1 MSRVLRPV
9 RKRKKSRKLGPV
21 DVIRREDYGDLE
33 LDAKVELIRSL
44 VPLGLMHVEE
54 MLDDEVTALAGARY
68 ARKDASIGGRRHGS
82 NPGTVGLAGQRVPIR
97 VPRIRRVAGGEIPL
111 RSYAALHGE
120 GAVNDRLLTRVLYG
134 ISCRN
139 YAAAAEA
146 IPGAI
151 GLSGSTVSRT
161 FIQASAAKLHEFH
174 ERDLSNEN
182 VVAIVLDGK
191 TFAEATMVIA
201 LGITMTGEKR
211 FLGFV
216 ETDTENAQ
224 VLTPF
229 LRSLLERGLD
239 ISQGV
244 LVILDGGKGLRAAV
258 RKAFRRRAVVQRCQ
272 WHKREN
278 VVSYLAKTEQPLWRQ
293 RLQRAYHRPEYDEA
307 VAALRQLHG
316 ELEDRNQ
323 SAARSLTEGFDETL
337 TLHRLGLYG
346 VLGRSLKT
354 TNCLESINALVEER
368 CAKVDLYSELW
379 EAGMVKARLSSTTT
393 AGSFVIRYRMGNHE
407 ELNGVARMENGTLRL
422 SLRDDSEKIDVE
434 LAKLRPSISLADNAE
449 PETIRSDPTSDSV
462 VRGSGTGFVVHP
474 SGLVL
479 TANNVVEDATT
490 IEVACSGQPSHRA
503 VVRSSS
509 ASTDLALLEL
519 ADEFEA
525 ETFLGLAQQR
535 APSLGDEVFTVGYP
549 LVGLLGDDPKYTDG
563 TISALSGPGGDASF
577 LQISVPVQPGN
588 SGGPLVN
595 EQGEVVGVVIATASA
610 PVFFQVSGTI
620 PQNINWAVRGLYAA
634 ALFEPPAEAP
644 AMAETRGGMIERVQA
659 ATCLVLTEQ

>member
-1 MSRVLRPV
+1 MTAGSAASRRVLARTPVAPLPASSSTRPTGITGRMSAPPETSSPEV
-9 RKRKKSRKLGPV
+9 CSFRLPQMCGFRL
-21 DVIRREDYGDLE
+21 
-33 LDAKVELIRSL
+33 
-44 VPLGLMHVEE
+44 PL
-54 MLDDEVTALAGARY
+54 T
-68 ARKDASIGGRRHGS
+68 
-82 NPGTVGLAGQRVPIR
+82 
-97 VPRIRRVAGGEIPL
+97 

-120 GAVNDRLLTRVLYG
+120 GAVNDRLLTRVLDG

-161 FIQASAAKLHEFH
+161 FIQASAAKLHECH
-174 ERDLSNEN
+174 ERDLSHEN

-316 ELEDRNQ
+316 EWEDRNQ
-323 SAARSLTEGFDETL
+323 SAARSLTEGCDETL

-368 CAKVDLYSELW
+368 CAKVDRWQHSSQRHRWLATALVAIEP
-379 EAGMVKARLSSTTT
+379 RLRKVMGYRHLPKLRDALQRALKIDTTT
-393 AGSFVIRYRMGNHE
+393 S
-407 ELNGVARMENGTLRL
+407 
-422 SLRDDSEKIDVE
+422 K
-434 LAKLRPSISLADNAE
+434 K
-449 PETIRSDPTSDSV
+449 
-462 VRGSGTGFVVHP
+462 
-474 SGLVL
+474 
-479 TANNVVEDATT
+479 
-490 IEVACSGQPSHRA
+490 
-503 VVRSSS
+503 
-509 ASTDLALLEL
+509 
-519 ADEFEA
+519 EA
-525 ETFLGLAQQR
+525 A
-535 APSLGDEVFTVGYP
+535 
-549 LVGLLGDDPKYTDG
+549 
-563 TISALSGPGGDASF
+563 
-577 LQISVPVQPGN
+577 
-588 SGGPLVN
+588 
-595 EQGEVVGVVIATASA
+595 
-610 PVFFQVSGTI
+610 
-620 PQNINWAVRGLYAA
+620 
-634 ALFEPPAEAP
+634 
-644 AMAETRGGMIERVQA
+644 
-659 ATCLVLTEQ
+659 